1 MNREEAGRGG
11 GGRVGSGILENQQ
24 LAVCL
29 LGEEELQEK
38 GWGGGVLQGCSGLQ
52 SMDARRKD
60 ALASRAWMPA
70 ARMLWPPEHGCLLQ
84 GCFGPGLQSMDACC
98 KDALAEA
105 SRASPLLGW
114 KRKGSRS
121 QESGNV
127 VSGREDFWAETA
139 SSLRRRFWRSVLLRP
154 RGKRD

>member
-70 ARMLWPPEHGCLLQ
+70 VRMLWPRPPEHGCLLQ
-84 GCFGPGLQSMDACC
+84 GCSGRGLQSQPTSWMEKERLKVPREWECG
-98 KDALAEA
+98 LREGG
-105 SRASPLLGW
+105 LLG
-114 KRKGSRS
+114 
-121 QESGNV
+121 
-127 VSGREDFWAETA
+127 
-139 SSLRRRFWRSVLLRP
+139 
-154 RGKRD
+154 RDC